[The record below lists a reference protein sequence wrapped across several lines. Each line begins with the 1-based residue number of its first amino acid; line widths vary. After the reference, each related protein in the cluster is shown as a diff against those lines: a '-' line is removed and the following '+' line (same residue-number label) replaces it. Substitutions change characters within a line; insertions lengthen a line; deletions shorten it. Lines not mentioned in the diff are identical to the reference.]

1 METVKLREFEEMCK
15 KHDWTYDWSEDSCV
29 WDKGNAERKELDKRF
44 DSFQGI
50 DQLVALRIW
59 NTHAPDLMQRPIPK
73 SIYLSGKITD
83 LLPIDASKKFAE
95 VERALVGVAEIVN
108 PYKIGLPDEFQW
120 MSEGISEKERWERHM
135 DRDLDLLRNCDC
147 IYMLDNWKEST
158 GAIIEIKEAI
168 SHNIRILGHVTKD
181 DIAEIK
187 KVMQLEAMYR

>member
-1 METVKLREFEEMCK
+1 
-15 KHDWTYDWSEDSCV
+15 
-29 WDKGNAERKELDKRF
+29 
-44 DSFQGI
+44 
-50 DQLVALRIW
+50 
-59 NTHAPDLMQRPIPK
+59 MQQPIPK
-73 SIYLSGKITD
+73 SVYLSGKISG
-83 LLPIDASKKFAE
+83 LSPSAARKKFME
-95 VERALVGVAEIVN
+95 VRLMLKGVTQVIN
-108 PYKIGLPDEFQW
+108 PFEIGLPDELRW
-120 MSEGISEKERWERHM
+120 ISEGVSEKERWERHM

>member
-1 METVKLREFEEMCK
+1 
-15 KHDWTYDWSEDSCV
+15 
-29 WDKGNAERKELDKRF
+29 
-44 DSFQGI
+44 
-50 DQLVALRIW
+50 
-59 NTHAPDLMQRPIPK
+59 MQQPIPK
-73 SIYLSGKITD
+73 SVYLSGKISG
-83 LLPIDASKKFAE
+83 LSPSAASKKFME
-95 VERALVGVAEIVN
+95 VRLMLKGVTQVIN
-108 PYKIGLPDEFQW
+108 PFEIGLPDELRW
-120 MSEGISEKERWERHM
+120 ISEGVSEKERWERHM